1 MSAAHEVERDLARCD
16 RNVVATEIVTV
27 LPLELSVFDLLNE
40 TAMSSPL
47 LSFFKDD
54 QGTQPSAGSIRWCER
69 CDRGKHANIM

>member
-1 MSAAHEVERDLARCD
+1 MSAAHEVKRDLARCD
-16 RNVVATEIVTV
+16 RNVVATEMCTV

-54 QGTQPSAGSIRWCER
+54 QGTQPSAGSIRRCER

>member
-1 MSAAHEVERDLARCD
+1 MSAAHEVKRDLARCD
-16 RNVVATEIVTV
+16 RNVVATEMCTV

-54 QGTQPSAGSIRWCER
+54 QGTQPSAGSIRR
-69 CDRGKHANIM
+69 